1 MLQNTAAIRP
11 LFFFNTF
18 FSLGCVYQKC
28 LLPRAFNKALLFHPG
43 LSMTMTWFPWDFY
56 GNWLILCNL
65 IKALGSKFFY
75 KKSSGWK
82 YGALLKIGGL
92 AATWQ
97 AGQIPL
103 HREYRHTHT
112 ITVCSLFMDCVVFSP
127 SYLSWL
133 PQSIYAHETL
143 YLSPCLS
150 ISLTHNTPPP
160 NLSYRTLVK

>member
-1 MLQNTAAIRP
+1 MSPFLTQVILHLTATSYAAKHCCYKT
-11 LFFFNTF
+11 TF

-65 IKALGSKFFY
+65 IKALGVHFFLQ
-75 KKSSGWK
+75 KKKNSGWK

-97 AGQIPL
+97 AGHNPCIDPL

-112 ITVCSLFMDCVVFSP
+112 LSLSAHFTNLLQFHGLCRVFFP
-127 SYLSWL
+127 LL
-133 PQSIYAHETL
+133 P
-143 YLSPCLS
+143 
-150 ISLTHNTPPP
+150 
-160 NLSYRTLVK
+160 